1 VLRRRRWALANA
13 PGTEG
18 GFLFPAWSNVRRDLH
33 LACAKV
39 GIPGCSPNDLRRTY
53 GTMLR
58 EKGAEPQH
66 IGAAMGD
73 ADSRM
78 VERLYGKLAPGALA
92 RLLEGSV
99 GVKKPKNP
107 VRRGGIEPP
116 TRGFSVPC
124 STD

>member
-1 VLRRRRWALANA
+1 
-13 PGTEG
+13 
-18 GFLFPAWSNVRRDLH
+18 
-33 LACAKV
+33 
-39 GIPGCSPNDLRRTY
+39 
-53 GTMLR
+53 
-58 EKGAEPQH
+58 
-66 IGAAMGD
+66 
-73 ADSRM
+73 M
-78 VERLYGKLAPGALA
+78 VERGYGKLAPESLA